1 MPDPPFQQPIGMP
14 FNELQTVDSTNNY
27 AFSQIHAGL
36 AQHGTAIFAHEQTAG
51 KGQRG
56 KKWVSAAGSAMAL
69 SLVIKPAPLALTQ
82 QFQLSACV
90 AVSVLEWLETYAGEN
105 VKIKWPN
112 DVYWKDRKAGGI
124 LIESIVRS
132 REHGAGSTE
141 SIVDSRESEVG
152 SWQWAVIGI
161 GININQESFPPDL
174 PNPVSLRQITGK
186 RFDAVEMAKK
196 LCIVFDRWFERL
208 IHEGF
213 ESIYEKYIS
222 SLYKRNEKV
231 KLKKG
236 SRVFE
241 ATVKSVARDGK
252 LIILHGVEEQIDF
265 GAVEWMLDAGC

>member
-1 MPDPPFQQPIGMP
+1 MP
-14 FNELQTVDSTNNY
+14 FIELQTVDSTNNY

-36 AQHGTAIFAHEQTAG
+36 AQHGTAIFSYEQTAG

-56 KKWVSAAGSAMAL
+56 KKWVSPIGSAIAL

-90 AVSVLEWLETYAGEN
+90 AVSVLEWFKTYVDEN

-112 DVYWKDRKAGGI
+112 DLYWKDRKAGGI
-124 LIESIVRS
+124 LIESIVNS
-132 REHGAGSTE
+132 RGSGAGS
-141 SIVDSRESEVG
+141 REPEV
-152 SWQWAVIGI
+152 SNWQWAVAGI
-161 GININQESFPPDL
+161 GVNINQESFPPDL
-174 PNPVSLRQITGK
+174 PNPVSLRQITGQRSDTVK
-186 RFDAVEMAKK
+186 MAKE
-196 LCIVFDRWFERL
+196 LCIVFDKWFEQL

-222 SLYKRNEKV
+222 SLYRRNEKV

-241 ATVKSVARDGK
+241 ATIKSVSADGK
-252 LIILHGVEEQIDF
+252 LIIVHGVEEEVDF
-265 GAVEWMLDAGC
+265 GAVEWMLDAG